1 MKNPHSNW
9 KLTIREISL
18 FGILGALT
26 FAAKLVMSGLPNIEP
41 VSLMVMLFA
50 VIFGVKALYPISVYV
65 AMEFLVYGIGVWNIY
80 YLYVWLIL
88 AAAAWLMRGSTQPLS
103 WAMLS
108 GVFGL
113 LFGALCGIAD
123 IFMGGLAYAVTKW
136 TSGILFDIFHCVGN
150 FVIALLLFVPSR
162 NLLSKLYARMRS

>member
-1 MKNPHSNW
+1 
-9 KLTIREISL
+9 
-18 FGILGALT
+18 
-26 FAAKLVMSGLPNIEP
+26 
-41 VSLMVMLFA
+41 
-50 VIFGVKALYPISVYV
+50 
-65 AMEFLVYGIGVWNIY
+65 
-80 YLYVWLIL
+80 
-88 AAAAWLMRGSTQPLS
+88 
-103 WAMLS
+103 MLS